1 MRLRRRENP
10 QRLLLFAFFVY
21 TRHNKVHTI
30 MLRNITLSAD
40 EQLIVRA
47 REKAGAAQTTLNV
60 EFRKWLAT
68 YSAAQDDTAV
78 ARFQDVMKQLTRV
91 DAGRS
96 FTRDEMNER

>member
-1 MRLRRRENP
+1 
-10 QRLLLFAFFVY
+10 
-21 TRHNKVHTI
+21 

-40 EQLIVRA
+40 EQLIARA

-68 YSAAQDDTAV
+68 YAAQQDDAAV
-78 ARFQDVMKQLTRV
+78 ARFRQVMKQLGQV
-91 DAGRS
+91 DAGRT

>member
-1 MRLRRRENP
+1 
-10 QRLLLFAFFVY
+10 
-21 TRHNKVHTI
+21 

-40 EQLIVRA
+40 EQLIARA

-68 YSAAQDDTAV
+68 YAAAHDDAAV
-78 ARFQDVMKQLTRV
+78 TRFRDVMRQLDHV
-91 DAGRS
+91 DAGRT